1 MILAYLTHD
10 QVNEPRARELADAR
24 GVQLSPLFLK
34 EAATAGPFDAI
45 VHDLD
50 CLPSAARRAILKNL
64 LAGPLTC
71 AAAVHGYRLEEAEGE
86 ALRGR
91 GVVAHPHLEEVV
103 RAVLARAVGR
113 GAVRGEDAHAE
124 ATSLLDRCTL
134 ELGEL

>member
-50 CLPSAARRAILKNL
+50 CLPPAARPAILKNL

-71 AAAVHGYRLEEAEGE
+71 AAAVHGYSLEEAEGE
-86 ALRGR
+86 GLRAR
-91 GVVAHPHLEEVV
+91 GVVVHSHLEEVV
-103 RAVLARAVGR
+103 RAVLARAAGR
-113 GAVRGEDAHAE
+113 GAVRGEGAHSEPPSPCSTCAPW
-124 ATSLLDRCTL
+124 D
-134 ELGEL
+134 